1 MKILARI
8 FYGFATLLGATGF
21 LGCIAGL
28 VSLWMI
34 YSSIERGVDGIFAR
48 VDSSIDVVQQ
58 RIGQTQDRIQLSM
71 IAGNEIRRSLSDQ
84 KSETATEDPKDE
96 TGTSNQE
103 VEAAAS
109 DQAVATET
117 SNQEGTAATSNQQDA
132 TAATIELPLQ
142 LTQKAE
148 RLAYSLE
155 SVLEW
160 LDTADAS
167 LTLIDQYEELLQL
180 DPESTETQ
188 SLRSLSLEV
197 SAIRELCRRALD
209 FTERIA
215 TPSPEATVETSEA
228 EIARALRMLAR
239 AFDVLNEIE
248 RRLQELPEIVENLR
262 TEAKNI
268 KTSIESTTFYAA
280 CTLTLFLIWMGAAQ
294 IALCCFGWKRLFYSR
309 NTLAVAE
316 APSPNQTAANAN
328 EA

>member
-96 TGTSNQE
+96 T
-103 VEAAAS
+103 A
-109 DQAVATET
+109 T
-117 SNQEGTAATSNQQDA
+117 SNQEGEVAASDQEVATATSDQQGA

-148 RLAYSLE
+148 RLVYSLE

-180 DPESTETQ
+180 DPESAETQ

-248 RRLQELPEIVENLR
+248 RRLQELPDIVENLR

-268 KTSIESTTFYAA
+268 KTSIESKTFYAA
-280 CTLTLFLIWMGAAQ
+280 CTLTLFLAWMGSAQ

-309 NTLAVAE
+309 NALAVAE
-316 APSPNQTAANAN
+316 EPSPNQTAANAS